1 VKPYHLF
8 GGLSAASSYP
18 CAFPGSDREGW
29 PGALYRADDNPA
41 FSMSTSVF
49 TIANL
54 LTILRLIL
62 IPFFVTSIF
71 YQRFLLALMI
81 FFMAA
86 ITDGLDGL
94 VARTFNQKTP
104 LGEILDPMADK
115 LLLVTAFI
123 VLSLPRFTLLPPLP
137 FWLTAAVIS
146 RDVFI
151 VLGALV
157 INIATGFSQFR
168 PSVPGKINTL
178 VQVVTIVLFLT
189 ANVTHLLEDWLP
201 IIYLL
206 ALGMTIFSGLHYLF
220 HVNHLMREENQR
232 NDEATTEQSSDGTD
246 PSR

>member
-1 VKPYHLF
+1 
-8 GGLSAASSYP
+8 
-18 CAFPGSDREGW
+18 
-29 PGALYRADDNPA
+29 
-41 FSMSTSVF
+41 MSTSVF

-62 IPFFVTSIF
+62 IPFFVTCIF

>member
-1 VKPYHLF
+1 
-8 GGLSAASSYP
+8 
-18 CAFPGSDREGW
+18 
-29 PGALYRADDNPA
+29 
-41 FSMSTSVF
+41 MSTSVF

-104 LGEILDPMADK
+104 IGEILDPMADK

-201 IIYLL
+201 IVYLL

>member
-1 VKPYHLF
+1 VNPYHLV
-8 GGLSAASSYP
+8 GGLFAVNSQTD
-18 CAFPGSDREGW
+18 AFPYLDRQGLS
-29 PGALYRADDNPA
+29 GVLFRADDNPA

-62 IPFFVTSIF
+62 IPVFVTCIF
-71 YQRFLLALMI
+71 YQRFLLALAV
-81 FFMAA
+81 FFVAA

-94 VARTFNQKTP
+94 VARAFNQRTP

-123 VLSLPRFTLLPPLP
+123 VLSLPRFTVLPPLP

-157 INIATGFSQFR
+157 INIVTGFSQFR
-168 PSVPGKINTL
+168 PSIPGKINTL

-189 ANVTHLLEDWLP
+189 ANVAHLLEDWLP
-201 IIYLL
+201 VVYLL
-206 ALGMTIFSGLHYLF
+206 ALGMTVFSGLHYLL
-220 HVNHLMREENQR
+220 HVNRLMREKDSR
-232 NDEATTEQSSDGTD
+232 NDASTPERPRDKTDSS
-246 PSR
+246 R

>member
-1 VKPYHLF
+1 VNSYAFAFPDLDRQ
-8 GGLSAASSYP
+8 GLS
-18 CAFPGSDREGW
+18 GV
-29 PGALYRADDNPA
+29 LLRADDNPA
-41 FSMSTSVF
+41 FSMSNSVF

-62 IPFFVTSIF
+62 IPVFATCIF
-71 YQRFLLALMI
+71 YQRFLLALAV
-81 FFMAA
+81 FFVAA

-94 VARTFNQKTP
+94 VARAFNQRTP

-123 VLSLPRFTLLPPLP
+123 VLSLPRFTVLPPLP

-157 INIATGFSQFR
+157 INIVTGFSQFR
-168 PSVPGKINTL
+168 PSIPGKINTL

-189 ANVTHLLEDWLP
+189 ANVAHLLEDWLP
-201 IIYLL
+201 VVYLL
-206 ALGMTIFSGLHYLF
+206 ALGMTVFSGLHYLL
-220 HVNHLMREENQR
+220 HVNRLMREKDSR
-232 NDEATTEQSSDGTD
+232 NDASTPERPRDKTDSS
-246 PSR
+246 R

>member
-1 VKPYHLF
+1 MNSYAEAFPDLDRQ
-8 GGLSAASSYP
+8 GLSGVL
-18 CAFPGSDREGW
+18 F
-29 PGALYRADDNPA
+29 RADDNPA

-62 IPFFVTSIF
+62 IPVFATCIF
-71 YQRFLLALMI
+71 YQRFLLALAV
-81 FFMAA
+81 FFVAA

-94 VARTFNQKTP
+94 VARAFNQRTP

-123 VLSLPRFTLLPPLP
+123 VLSLPRFTVLPPLP

-157 INIATGFSQFR
+157 INIVTGFSQFR
-168 PSVPGKINTL
+168 PSIPGKINTL
-178 VQVVTIVLFLT
+178 IQVVTIVLFLT
-189 ANVTHLLEDWLP
+189 ANVAHLLEDWLP
-201 IIYLL
+201 AVYLL
-206 ALGMTIFSGLHYLF
+206 ALGMTVFSGLHYLL
-220 HVNHLMREENQR
+220 HVNHLMREKDSR
-232 NDEATTEQSSDGTD
+232 NDASTPERPSDETDSS
-246 PSR
+246 R